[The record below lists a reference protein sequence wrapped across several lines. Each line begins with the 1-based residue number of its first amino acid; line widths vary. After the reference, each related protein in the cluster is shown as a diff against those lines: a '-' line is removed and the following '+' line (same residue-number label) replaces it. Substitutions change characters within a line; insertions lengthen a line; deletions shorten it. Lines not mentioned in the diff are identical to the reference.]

1 MWEPKTRM
9 DFLVLSF
16 LRHFWASM
24 PSCESPNL
32 SLDGKT
38 NMDTVSVVQVTEGR
52 ESTGMESPETCI
64 WDSALPVPI
73 CGISVSKWEY
83 LSYKVTDVMKWKCM
97 SEYCVKP
104 ITPMCIYSTYAVWL
118 SIQNSVL
125 SLGPYWVSYTVL
137 GTFYMLFNIILTI
150 IL

>member
-64 WDSALPVPI
+64 
-73 CGISVSKWEY
+73 
-83 LSYKVTDVMKWKCM
+83 
-97 SEYCVKP
+97 
-104 ITPMCIYSTYAVWL
+104 
-118 SIQNSVL
+118 
-125 SLGPYWVSYTVL
+125 
-137 GTFYMLFNIILTI
+137 
-150 IL
+150 